1 MCAAPM
7 ALVTVVETH
16 KGGDGG
22 ATGMTFTSVQQVQLL
37 HSSFGVCNTCAAA
50 AENKEEKKKKK
61 SPGISVFHFT
71 VGPTL
76 LKENCILYPPR
87 INIYKHK
94 CTLIN
99 S

>member
-1 MCAAPM
+1 MRSPHGTGY
-7 ALVTVVETH
+7 TVVETH

-61 SPGISVFHFT
+61 KITWNICFPLHRGANAPK
-71 VGPTL
+71 G
-76 LKENCILYPPR
+76 KLYPLPTEDKY
-87 INIYKHK
+87 I
-94 CTLIN
+94 
-99 S
+99 